1 MPQEGSATYA
11 DREKT
16 PILRG
21 LVDLDLHSRGES
33 ANNSISTRNPRV
45 ITQKL
50 RGLGPKRLAQKE
62 NTHVEDD
69 RFR

>member
-1 MPQEGSATYA
+1 MPTTGLATYA
-11 DREKT
+11 ECGKT

-21 LVDLDLHSRGES
+21 PGDLDLHSRGES

-50 RGLGPKRLAQKE
+50 WGLGPNRLAQKE

>member
-1 MPQEGSATYA
+1 MSQVGSATCA
-11 DREKT
+11 DCEKRL
-16 PILRG
+16 ISRG
-21 LVDLDLHSRGES
+21 PGDLDLHSRGES

-50 RGLGPKRLAQKE
+50 WGIGPKRLAQKE

>member
-1 MPQEGSATYA
+1 MPTTGLATYA
-11 DREKT
+11 ECGKT
-16 PILRG
+16 PIFG
-21 LVDLDLHSRGES
+21 GPGDLDLHSRGES

-50 RGLGPKRLAQKE
+50 WGFGPKRLAQKE

>member
-1 MPQEGSATYA
+1 MSQVGSATSA
-11 DREKT
+11 ECEKA
-16 PILRG
+16 PIFQG
-21 LVDLDLHSRGES
+21 PGDLDLHSRGES

-50 RGLGPKRLAQKE
+50 WGFSPNRLAQKE

>member
-1 MPQEGSATYA
+1 MPATGSATYA
-11 DREKT
+11 ECEK
-16 PILRG
+16 PLISVG
-21 LVDLDLHSRGES
+21 PGDLDLHSRGES

-50 RGLGPKRLAQKE
+50 WGFGPKRLAQKE

>member
-1 MPQEGSATYA
+1 MPMKGSATYA
-11 DREKT
+11 KCEKP
-16 PILRG
+16 PIFVG
-21 LVDLDLHSRGES
+21 LDPLDLHSRGES

-50 RGLGPKRLAQKE
+50 WGFGPKRLAQKE

>member
-1 MPQEGSATYA
+1 MPATGSATYA
-11 DREKT
+11 ECEK
-16 PILRG
+16 PLISRG
-21 LVDLDLHSRGES
+21 LDPLDLHSRGES

-50 RGLGPKRLAQKE
+50 WGFGPKRLAQKE